1 MRNSRS
7 QGPPS
12 TLSGSSSSGRG
23 LVAGSY
29 IGYYHTWNSLPVLAC
44 IIGVAAWAVTTDVLR
59 ISPRPHDNPYNR
71 YGPQGKTRIDNLQ
84 PRNDQEF
91 DIFQLNSIAS
101 KTSTTPPMIM
111 KVVTQRTLSKP
122 TNSPSAAIKKASE
135 TPKASDILSRL
146 ISDMPIPKHPKNF
159 VVFAPVADASAAMDK
174 LNGRRFDGKIIVH
187 DSDDLM
193 AEESVFSEEISQ
205 EALEQNAAFT
215 RKRKSSRESSPH
227 DGKSED
233 TKLSL
238 KVKNGRTQHAIR
250 EISAAENAPQSL
262 KRNLQSERVTTSSKF
277 PNSIANRN
285 GGNTQPISNTNQQHN
300 NGYLKKA
307 TVQQNFRH
315 HESPNTDPQQIYQNT
330 RPSLE
335 QNKIT
340 NHIQQLPP
348 PPNAVFQNPIGIPNQ
363 NQINSRNNFPNVLH
377 SNFQQQLQPPHDT
390 LRKATFQNKAH
401 PGPVTNRQFF
411 HKPPP
416 TLGQP
421 SFSSTNLPSPNN
433 QNQNHHSSVPSQHH
447 TQYQSHDH
455 RSLAPPGQPQIYQPS
470 PPNVPPSLSM
480 NSNQGL
486 SSNSFTNNNPQPSA
500 NSFPMDLSNNGPQYF
515 APPPQ
520 TFHTKTSYDH
530 PTGKFSPGSS
540 LSSFEK
546 VAQSAV
552 EQPKDG
558 LHHHHHHHHHHEPAP
573 SNSDLIGDVNLS
585 DVPRTNDADRL
596 GTISI
601 GQGSPRGITVQI
613 GGGGGGLGGLLPLGA
628 LGIAKNIVASLLPR
642 PTLGLNSKVFLG
654 VEVGKGGG
662 LSLLG

>member
-1 MRNSRS
+1 MKFVCHCKKRE
-7 QGPPS
+7 
-12 TLSGSSSSGRG
+12 
-23 LVAGSY
+23 LVK
-29 IGYYHTWNSLPVLAC
+29 L
-44 IIGVAAWAVTTDVLR
+44 
-59 ISPRPHDNPYNR
+59 
-71 YGPQGKTRIDNLQ
+71 IDNLQ

-101 KTSTTPPMIM
+101 KTSTTPPVIM
-111 KVVTQRTLSKP
+111 KIVTQKTLSRP
-122 TNSPSAAIKKASE
+122 TNSPSAVDKKASE

-215 RKRKSSRESSPH
+215 RKRKSSRESSSH
-227 DGKSED
+227 DMKSED
-233 TKLSL
+233 TKLNFR
-238 KVKNGRTQHAIR
+238 VKNGKTPHTIR
-250 EISAAENAPQSL
+250 EISAAENQPPPL
-262 KRNLQSERVTTSSKF
+262 KRNHQNERVTTSSKF
-277 PNSIANRN
+277 TNSITNRN
-285 GGNTQPISNTNQQHN
+285 GGNTQPISNTNQQHI
-300 NGYLKKA
+300 NGFLKDA
-307 TVQQNFRH
+307 MIQQNFRP
-315 HESPNTDPQQIYQNT
+315 HESPNVDSQKIYQNT
-330 RPSLE
+330 RPSPE
-335 QNKIT
+335 QNKIP
-340 NHIQQLPP
+340 NHIQQLPS
-348 PPNAVFQNPIGIPNQ
+348 PPNAAYQNPMGIPNK

-377 SNFQQQLQPPHDT
+377 SNIQQLQPPHDH
-390 LRKATFQNKAH
+390 LRKASFQNKAH

-421 SFSSTNLPSPNN
+421 SFSSPNLPSPNN
-433 QNQNHHSSVPSQHH
+433 PNQNHHPSVPSQ
-447 TQYQSHDH
+447 TNLQYQPQNY
-455 RSLAPPGQPQIYQPS
+455 RSLSPPGPSQTYQPS
-470 PPNVPPSLSM
+470 PPNVPPNLSV
-480 NSNQGL
+480 NSNQGS
-486 SSNSFTNNNPQPSA
+486 SSNSFTNNNLQPSI
-500 NSFPMDLSNNGPQYF
+500 NSFPMDLSNSGPQYF

-520 TFHTKTSYDH
+520 TFHTKTSYDR
-530 PTGKFSPGSS
+530 PAGKLSPVSS

-552 EQPKDG
+552 EQSKDG

-573 SNSDLIGDVNLS
+573 ANSDLISDVNLS

-662 LSLLG
+662 MSLLG

>member
-1 MRNSRS
+1 MFRTANRMVDD
-7 QGPPS
+7 
-12 TLSGSSSSGRG
+12 LR
-23 LVAGSY
+23 
-29 IGYYHTWNSLPVLAC
+29 
-44 IIGVAAWAVTTDVLR
+44 VAAWAVTTDVLR

-101 KTSTTPPMIM
+101 KTSTTPPVIM
-111 KVVTQRTLSKP
+111 KVVTQKTLSRP
-122 TNSPSAAIKKASE
+122 TNSPSAVDKKAPE

-205 EALEQNAAFT
+205 EALEQSAAFT
-215 RKRKSSRESSPH
+215 RKRKSSRESSSH
-227 DGKSED
+227 DMKSED
-233 TKLSL
+233 TKLNL
-238 KVKNGRTQHAIR
+238 RVKNGKSPHAIR
-250 EISAAENAPQSL
+250 EISAAENQPPPL
-262 KRNLQSERVTTSSKF
+262 KRNHQNERVTASSKF
-277 PNSIANRN
+277 TNSITNRN
-285 GGNTQPISNTNQQHN
+285 GGNTQPIPNTNQQHI
-300 NGYLKKA
+300 NGYLKDA
-307 TVQQNFRH
+307 MIQQNFRL
-315 HESPNTDPQQIYQNT
+315 HESLNADSQKIYQNT
-330 RPSLE
+330 RPSPE
-335 QNKIT
+335 QNKIP
-340 NHIQQLPP
+340 NHIQQLPS
-348 PPNAVFQNPIGIPNQ
+348 PPNAAYQNPMGISNQ
-363 NQINSRNNFPNVLH
+363 NQINGRKNFPNVIH
-377 SNFQQQLQPPHDT
+377 SNIQQLQPPHDH

-421 SFSSTNLPSPNN
+421 SFSSPNLPSPNN
-433 QNQNHHSSVPSQHH
+433 PNQNHHPSVPSQNHPQFQPH
-447 TQYQSHDH
+447 EY
-455 RSLAPPGQPQIYQPS
+455 RSVSPLGQPQTYQPS
-470 PPNVPPSLSM
+470 PPNVPPNLPV
-480 NSNQGL
+480 NSNQGS
-486 SSNSFTNNNPQPSA
+486 SSNSFINNNLQPPI
-500 NSFPMDLSNNGPQYF
+500 NSFPMDLSNSGPQYF

-520 TFHTKTSYDH
+520 TFHTKTSYDR
-530 PTGKFSPGSS
+530 PAGKLSPGAS

-552 EQPKDG
+552 EQSKDG

-573 SNSDLIGDVNLS
+573 ANSDLISDVNLS